1 MRLIIINYLFR
12 SLKEFGRLIS
22 AIEDE
27 KERMLDQAQQ
37 FIIPLENFRKVFQH
51 SFTWGLQL
59 FSRLYIV
66 VILRMIS
73 IIKIIL

>member
-1 MRLIIINYLFR
+1 MISNYSLTLSCYVIQMLNILR

-37 FIIPLENFRKVFQH
+37 FIIPLENFRKVSYQ
-51 SFTWGLQL
+51 
-59 FSRLYIV
+59 
-66 VILRMIS
+66 
-73 IIKIIL
+73 

>member
-1 MRLIIINYLFR
+1 MSGKTGLNSIYEIFSR

-37 FIIPLENFRKVFQH
+37 FIVPLENFRKVSCKTFLKRT
-51 SFTWGLQL
+51 SYEL
-59 FSRLYIV
+59 
-66 VILRMIS
+66 
-73 IIKIIL
+73 

>member
-1 MRLIIINYLFR
+1 MLNILR

-37 FIIPLENFRKVFQH
+37 FIIPLENFRKVSYQ
-51 SFTWGLQL
+51 
-59 FSRLYIV
+59 
-66 VILRMIS
+66 
-73 IIKIIL
+73 